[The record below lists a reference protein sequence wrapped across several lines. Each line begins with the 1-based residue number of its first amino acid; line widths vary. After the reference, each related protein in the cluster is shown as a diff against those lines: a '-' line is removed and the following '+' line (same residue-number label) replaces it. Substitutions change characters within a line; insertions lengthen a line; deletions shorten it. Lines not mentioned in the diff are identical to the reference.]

1 MANDVPYVVD
11 GSCMII
17 IATDAPL
24 SARNL
29 ERLAKRSYLAFGK
42 VGSFSSNGS
51 GDYSIAFS
59 THKDVRIPYQSKNK
73 EVNIPQLRNDEMSPL
88 FLATVEA
95 TEEAIYNSL
104 FMADTMAGQKGRTMK
119 ALPIKETLK
128 ILDKYN
134 ARSKK

>member
-1 MANDVPYVVD
+1 ML
-11 GSCMII
+11 
-17 IATDAPL
+17 L
-24 SARNL
+24 SSRNL

-42 VGSFSSNGS
+42 IGSFSSNGS

-59 THKDVRIPYQSKNK
+59 TNQELRIAYQTTDK
-73 EVNIPQLRNDEMSPL
+73 EVIIPQLRNDEMSPL

-104 FMADTMAGQKGRTMK
+104 FMADTMIGQKGRIMK

-128 ILDKYN
+128 ILDKYK
-134 ARSKK
+134 ARRKKEN

>member
-1 MANDVPYVVD
+1 
-11 GSCMII
+11 MII

-24 SARNL
+24 SVRNL

-59 THKDVRIPYQSKNK
+59 THPDLRIPYNTKAK
-73 EVNIPQLRNDEMSPL
+73 EMTIPQLRNDEMSPL
-88 FLATVEA
+88 FLAVVEA

-104 FMADTMAGQKGRTMK
+104 FMAETIIGQKGRTMRP
-119 ALPIKETLK
+119 LPIKKTLE

-134 ARSKK
+134 ARIKK